1 MNICKIFIDRPV
13 TTIILTLA
21 LVIFGFFAYL
31 ALPISAL
38 PNVDF
43 PTIVVTANL
52 PGADPETMATSVAT
66 PIEKQLSTIAGLN
79 SMNSMSYAGE
89 TQITLQFS
97 LDRNID
103 AAAQDVQSAL
113 LAVTRHLPSGMPD
126 PPTIKK
132 VNPADAP
139 VLYLALTANNL
150 PLTTVDN
157 YAENFIA
164 PRLSMIE
171 GVAQVNV
178 YGAQQYAVRIN
189 LNPSALTNR
198 GLSIDSVANAIQNLS
213 VNQPTGILQSSGYYR
228 LIKVD
233 AQLSTAKQ
241 FGNAIIATQNGA
253 PVRLKDLGIVR
264 NSVANDQ
271 AATWYNNKRAIV
283 LAVQRQPGANTVSM
297 VKSILQ
303 VLPTLTTDLPGGAN
317 LQVVYNNAQ
326 FIEDSIKDVQF
337 TLLFAALLV
346 VGIIFLFLNNISST
360 FIAVLSLPVS
370 IIATFGFMYLFGFNL
385 DNLSLMGL
393 VLAVGFVIDDAVVVL
408 ENIMRH
414 VESGMDRLSASLV
427 GSKEIGF
434 TVVAMTLSLVAV
446 FIPVFFMGGIIGRL
460 FYEFAAVVAI
470 AILISGIVSLTLVP
484 MLCSRLISYKSLVR
498 EHKQSSFERIFND
511 CKVFYEQSLRWS
523 LNHGRFV
530 LVIALIL
537 FIITIVFFD
546 IVPKGFIPSQDIG
559 LVFGTVEAPEGITF
573 KDFVKEQQMVA
584 AIIAKNPA
592 VDGVISSV
600 GQGAGGVNSNNTGT
614 LVLRLKPLG
623 QRKLSSDEV
632 VQQVQQQVQKIPG
645 LNVFLISPPAIR
657 TGSKSSNSN
666 YQFVLQSTNWQVLQ
680 NSAKKLQTAL
690 ASIKGV
696 QNIDSDLELSNPEL
710 KLHVLR
716 DRAAALGITPAD
728 IELALYSAYG
738 QRQVASIMTGSGD
751 YDVVLA
757 IDPKY
762 QHSVKDIDAIS
773 LRSSS
778 GLLVPLSAVVTEK
791 EGVGPLVINH
801 YGQLPAITLSFN
813 LSPGYSLGKIT
824 NQVTTLAKNTLPA
837 NVTGSFA
844 GDAQTFQQSMTSLP
858 LLLLSTILVIY
869 MVLAILYEHF
879 IHPITIL
886 TALPFA
892 AFGALL
898 ALLVF
903 NQELDIFSFI
913 GLIMLVGLTKKNG
926 IIMIDFA
933 IEARREKNLSAKEA
947 IAEACSIRFRPIM
960 MTTMSAIVASL
971 PIALGLGAGG
981 DTRQALGIAVVGGLV
996 FSQLITLYVTPVFY
1010 LAMDRLSSKLAKS
1023 K

>member
-253 PVRLKDLGIVR
+253 PVRLKDLVIVR

-346 VGIIFLFLNNISST
+346 VGIIFLFLNNLSST

-370 IIATFGFMYLFGFNL
+370 VIATFGFMYLFGYSL

-414 VESGMDRLSASLV
+414 IEMGKNRLLASLE
-427 GSKEIGF
+427 GSREICF
-434 TVVAMTLSLVAV
+434 TVIAMTLSLVAV
-446 FIPVFFMGGIIGRL
+446 FIPIFFMGGIIGRL
-460 FYEFAAVVAI
+460 FHEFAAVVGI
-470 AILISGIVSLTLVP
+470 TILISGVVSLTLIP
-484 MLCSRLISYKSLVR
+484 MLCS
-498 EHKQSSFERIFND
+498 
-511 CKVFYEQSLRWS
+511 
-523 LNHGRFV
+523 
-530 LVIALIL
+530 L
-537 FIITIVFFD
+537 F
-546 IVPKGFIPSQDIG
+546 
-559 LVFGTVEAPEGITF
+559 
-573 KDFVKEQQMVA
+573 
-584 AIIAKNPA
+584 
-592 VDGVISSV
+592 
-600 GQGAGGVNSNNTGT
+600 
-614 LVLRLKPLG
+614 
-623 QRKLSSDEV
+623 
-632 VQQVQQQVQKIPG
+632 
-645 LNVFLISPPAIR
+645 
-657 TGSKSSNSN
+657 
-666 YQFVLQSTNWQVLQ
+666 
-680 NSAKKLQTAL
+680 
-690 ASIKGV
+690 
-696 QNIDSDLELSNPEL
+696 
-710 KLHVLR
+710 
-716 DRAAALGITPAD
+716 
-728 IELALYSAYG
+728 
-738 QRQVASIMTGSGD
+738 
-751 YDVVLA
+751 
-757 IDPKY
+757 
-762 QHSVKDIDAIS
+762 
-773 LRSSS
+773 
-778 GLLVPLSAVVTEK
+778 
-791 EGVGPLVINH
+791 
-801 YGQLPAITLSFN
+801 
-813 LSPGYSLGKIT
+813 
-824 NQVTTLAKNTLPA
+824 
-837 NVTGSFA
+837 
-844 GDAQTFQQSMTSLP
+844 
-858 LLLLSTILVIY
+858 
-869 MVLAILYEHF
+869 
-879 IHPITIL
+879 
-886 TALPFA
+886 
-892 AFGALL
+892 
-898 ALLVF
+898 
-903 NQELDIFSFI
+903 
-913 GLIMLVGLTKKNG
+913 
-926 IIMIDFA
+926 
-933 IEARREKNLSAKEA
+933 
-947 IAEACSIRFRPIM
+947 
-960 MTTMSAIVASL
+960 
-971 PIALGLGAGG
+971 
-981 DTRQALGIAVVGGLV
+981 
-996 FSQLITLYVTPVFY
+996 
-1010 LAMDRLSSKLAKS
+1010 
-1023 K
+1023 